1 MGPLVF
7 YVFNDYYFFGISTE
21 FYCLAALRFGFLI
34 FTVLILGY
42 FNRLTSFWF
51 YDRAIFLWGL
61 VGVVI
66 TTLINASRPQN
77 FLFHVII
84 VLSMIAITYF
94 VIPQKHTNRT
104 IIALGLTLGLVV
116 NLFTGLQTIAI
127 SALISIFVSLAL
139 VNLVGFFISRQTESY
154 RFSTFVS
161 NEENYDLARLASEN
175 PDVILRVSKDKTI
188 LYFNPATKQQFGQD
202 ISIGQPLP
210 SYLSGDFLQR
220 RNVEVNYNNKT
231 YLFSAKLSEERG
243 YVNLFG
249 RDITERKKDEEL
261 LALHQ
266 VRLRSLLE
274 LNTMLDASEKEL
286 VNFAL
291 DAITKVTFSGFA
303 FVGLLSEDESVM
315 TIYSWSKEAMAD
327 CAVSDKPIHY
337 PVAEAGLWAEPIRQR
352 KPVFVDDYSVSLQNK
367 HGLPQ
372 GHIPITR
379 FMGVPVFEQNK
390 IVAIGAVANKKDVYT
405 EIDSLSIN
413 RLLTDMWRL
422 FQRKVASERLAESS
436 REIEAV
442 NEKLRVSGSLVR
454 HDVRN
459 KLSIISGQAYL
470 LKKKFSGKDDVV
482 LGLSKIEHAVRESAK
497 IFDFAKMY
505 EQLGVEQLKYVD
517 AEATVANAVALFP
530 NIDFKV
536 VNYCQGLNL
545 LADSF
550 LTQLFYNFIDNTV
563 KYGKKTTMIKV
574 YFEQIKSG
582 ELKLIYEDD
591 GVGISAEN
599 KPHLFTEGFS
609 TGGSTG
615 FGLFLIMRMMAVYGW
630 RIQEV
635 GEPGLGAKFVITIPK
650 NNKNG
655 KINYT
660 ISV

>member
-1 MGPLVF
+1 MFSAVYERYRQSCLTADIKQAKLGIILLMGPLVF

-42 FNRLTSFWF
+42 FNRLTSFRF

-188 LYFNPATKQQFGQD
+188 LYFNPAAKQQFGQD

-337 PVAEAGLWAEPIRQR
+337 PVAEAGL
-352 KPVFVDDYSVSLQNK
+352 
-367 HGLPQ
+367 
-372 GHIPITR
+372 
-379 FMGVPVFEQNK
+379 
-390 IVAIGAVANKKDVYT
+390 
-405 EIDSLSIN
+405 
-413 RLLTDMWRL
+413 
-422 FQRKVASERLAESS
+422 
-436 REIEAV
+436 
-442 NEKLRVSGSLVR
+442 
-454 HDVRN
+454 
-459 KLSIISGQAYL
+459 
-470 LKKKFSGKDDVV
+470 
-482 LGLSKIEHAVRESAK
+482 
-497 IFDFAKMY
+497 
-505 EQLGVEQLKYVD
+505 
-517 AEATVANAVALFP
+517 
-530 NIDFKV
+530 
-536 VNYCQGLNL
+536 
-545 LADSF
+545 
-550 LTQLFYNFIDNTV
+550 
-563 KYGKKTTMIKV
+563 
-574 YFEQIKSG
+574 
-582 ELKLIYEDD
+582 
-591 GVGISAEN
+591 
-599 KPHLFTEGFS
+599 
-609 TGGSTG
+609 
-615 FGLFLIMRMMAVYGW
+615 
-630 RIQEV
+630 
-635 GEPGLGAKFVITIPK
+635 
-650 NNKNG
+650 
-655 KINYT
+655 
-660 ISV
+660 